1 MKKVRIYCEGKVGSH
16 DYDILNKVL
25 GDLRPNIDIK
35 PLGGKFGAK
44 AIMDFYEN
52 ANGSAA
58 KSDFYLWFRD
68 RDFDYPVPVV
78 AGLTKDKHI
87 YSSYRTTI
95 ENYLFDTNVFL
106 QYAIKKGILDLQTIK
121 DVQDL
126 FFKSAMDIRDYQAVR
141 HALGK
146 MHCGVSF
153 KTRWTGKDGDL
164 PQFLDLENCESEG
177 WNLICQAKNET
188 NDWTESGYQAEV
200 QSFLAL
206 FDDGFMKAG
215 DYLVWFQGKDF
226 ASALCRNR
234 PDFPMNDYYK
244 FAKSVFDYT
253 KFADLCELR
262 KLVEDNI

>member
-1 MKKVRIYCEGKVGSH
+1 MKIVRIYCEGKIGSH
-16 DYDILNKVL
+16 DYDILEKVL
-25 GDLRPNIDIK
+25 GDLGTNIEIK
-35 PLGGKFGAK
+35 PLGGKMGAK
-44 AIMDFYEN
+44 AIMNFNET
-52 ANGSAA
+52 NGTAA
-58 KSDFYLWFRD
+58 KADFYLWFRD
-68 RDFDYPVPVV
+68 RDFDSPVPD
-78 AGLTKDKHI
+78 TPRPTIDKHI

-95 ENYLFDTNVFL
+95 ENYLFDTFVFWR
-106 QYAIKKGILDLQTIK
+106 YAVENKISGLQTIEE
-121 DVQDL
+121 VEGL
-126 FFKSAMDIRDYQAVR
+126 FYKSAMDIRDYQAVR

-153 KTRWTGKDGDL
+153 KTRWTEKDGDL
-164 PQFLDLENCESEG
+164 PQSLDLENCESEG

-188 NDWTESGYQAEV
+188 NNWTESVYQAEI
-200 QSFLAL
+200 QSFLNK

>member
-1 MKKVRIYCEGKVGSH
+1 MKMVRIYCEGKVGSH
-16 DYDILNKVL
+16 DNDILEKIL
-25 GDLRPNIDIK
+25 GDLGPNIEIK

-68 RDFDYPVPVV
+68 RDFDYPVPNV

-95 ENYLFDTNVFL
+95 ENYLLDTSVFWR
-106 QYAIKKGILDLQTIK
+106 YAVENNIFGLQTIEE
-121 DVQDL
+121 VEGL
-126 FFKSAMDIRDYQAVR
+126 FYKSAKDIRDYQAVR

-164 PQFLDLENCESEG
+164 PQLLDLKNCESEG

-188 NDWTESGYQAEV
+188 NNWTENVYQSEI

>member
-68 RDFDYPVPVV
+68 RDFDYPVSDV

-95 ENYLFDTNVFL
+95 ENYLLDTSVFW
-106 QYAIKKGILDLQTIK
+106 QYAVENNIYGLQTIEE
-121 DVQDL
+121 VEGL
-126 FFKSAMDIRDYQAVR
+126 FYKSAMDILEYQAVR